1 MKRPAIL
8 ALVLVWALAPVVG
21 PSLTAQ
27 QVVQLTGDDRHLNA
41 DFEEVFRIGVLDG
54 EPWEMF
60 GAVREVAFDAQGRLY
75 ILDGLG
81 GFGGQGVRVLV
92 FDAGGTFIR
101 EFGRSGNGPGEF
113 RMPARKPAR

>member
-81 GFGGQGVRVLV
+81 GFGGPGVRILV
-92 FDAGGTFIR
+92 FDAAGTFVR